1 MTTPDA
7 TRAQR
12 SVRQR
17 PHPTVPHSSDSSVG
31 GGNGEPGLALR
42 SLRALGLEAGEPTL
56 ELLTQ
61 IVRQQVAE
69 FAFSSI
75 GVRLNDPLPLEP
87 EQLFD
92 RIVVRRRGGYCFEH
106 NGLLFAVL
114 NELGYDVTVRLAR
127 VINNGDHLPGLTHR
141 IAHVCIDD
149 VTYVVDAG
157 FGPAGPAAPVA
168 MPMPGEATPAQ
179 WLGDRTHRVIE
190 RRPGEFHLQQRQDDG
205 PFSLYRF
212 DLGTYGQADC
222 ELGHFYSHQHPQ
234 AVFVNNLVASRILD
248 TEIRSLRN
256 RSYRV
261 LRSEGHVDTEINEA
275 DHLCSVLRDD
285 FGLNITDDEARR
297 LFTDLPV
304 Q

>member
-1 MTTPDA
+1 M
-7 TRAQR
+7 AQN
-12 SVRQR
+12 
-17 PHPTVPHSSDSSVG
+17 SDRSVG
-31 GGNGEPGLALR
+31 GENGGPGLALR
-42 SLRALGLEAGEPTL
+42 QLRALGLEGGEPTL

-61 IVRQQVAE
+61 IVRRQVAV
-69 FAFSSI
+69 FAFSSM
-75 GVRLNDPLPLEP
+75 GVRLNEPLPLEP

-114 NELGYDVTVRLAR
+114 SELGYDVTIRLAR
-127 VINNGDHLPGLTHR
+127 VINNGDHLPPLTHR

-157 FGPAGPAAPVA
+157 FGPAGPAVPVA
-168 MPMPGEATPAQ
+168 MPMPGESTPAQ
-179 WLGDRTHRVIE
+179 WLGDRPHRVIE
-190 RRPGEFHLQQRQDDG
+190 RRPGEFHMQQRQVGG

-222 ELGHFYSHQHPQ
+222 ELGHFYSHRHPQ

-256 RSYRV
+256 HSYRV
-261 LRSEGHVDTEINEA
+261 LRAKGHVDTEIREA
-275 DHLCSVLRDD
+275 DHLGSVLRDD
-285 FGLNITDDEARR
+285 FELHVTNDEARR
-297 LFTDLPV
+297 LFAGLPAR
-304 Q
+304 

>member
-1 MTTPDA
+1 MPMM
-7 TRAQR
+7 Q
-12 SVRQR
+12 
-17 PHPTVPHSSDSSVG
+17 TVAMAHSSDRIVDG
-31 GGNGEPGLALR
+31 GNGGNGESDLALR
-42 SLRALGLEAGEPTL
+42 HLRALGLEVGATTR

-61 IVRQQVAE
+61 IVRRQVAA
-69 FAFSSI
+69 FPFSSV

-114 NELGYDVTVRLAR
+114 SELGYDVTVRLAR

-141 IAHVCIDD
+141 IAHVRIDD

-157 FGPAGPAAPVA
+157 FGPAGPTTPVA
-168 MPMPGEATPAQ
+168 MPLPGDDAPAPWPDDQ
-179 WLGDRTHRVIE
+179 THRVIE
-190 RRPGEFHLQQRQDDG
+190 RRPGEFHLQNRQDDG

-212 DLGTYGQADC
+212 ELGTYGQADC
-222 ELGHFYSHQHPQ
+222 ELGHFYSHRHPD

-256 RSYRV
+256 RTYRV
-261 LRSEGHVDTEINEA
+261 QRGEGYVDTEIA
-275 DHLCSVLRDD
+275 DATHLCSVLRND
-285 FGLNITDDEARR
+285 FGLSVSDDEGWHLFAHLPAR
-297 LFTDLPV
+297 
-304 Q
+304 